1 MENKSNEILP
11 GILLLNFSEYTINSS
26 LHGISAFLFDYND
39 INSKVDSV
47 YCPECAAPEVYYDDD
62 FEYMYD
68 EEIEEILTSFDD
80 LDNYIK
86 EATVQTASVIKRDIL
101 ERLKNYEILAFDI
114 QDNDENIIFF
124 IKTIND
130 ENKEKFLLL
139 RLSYDYEIDMRLFM
153 ISMLDCKEFRYY
165 GRYSSGLYG
174 FHMKDSLLQYEFEL
188 LNCTNLNTVSS
199 TDPNLSIVNEG
210 AYFVIKNN
218 LGDPIVFTQL
228 RYPDDI
234 AIFNE
239 ALTKAD
245 PQAGILFSL
254 SYNANK

>member
-1 MENKSNEILP
+1 MEKKSKEILP

-26 LHGISAFLFDYND
+26 LHGISASLFDYND
-39 INSKVDSV
+39 INSKVDTQ
-47 YCPECAAPEVYYDDD
+47 YCPECAAPDVYYDDD

-68 EEIEEILTSFDD
+68 EEIEEILTNFDD

-86 EATVQTASVIKRDIL
+86 ESTVQTISIIKRNIL
-101 ERLKNYEILAFDI
+101 ERLKNYEILAFEI
-114 QDNDENIIFF
+114 QDNDETIFF
-124 IKTIND
+124 IKTINE

-174 FHMKDSLLQYEFEL
+174 FHMKGSLLQYEFEL
-188 LNCTNLNTVSS
+188 LNRTNLNTVSS

-218 LGDPIVFTQL
+218 LGNSVIMTHLP
-228 RYPDDI
+228 YSDDI
-234 AIFNE
+234 EIFNKV
-239 ALTKAD
+239 LTKAD
-245 PQAGILFSL
+245 PQAGLLFSL